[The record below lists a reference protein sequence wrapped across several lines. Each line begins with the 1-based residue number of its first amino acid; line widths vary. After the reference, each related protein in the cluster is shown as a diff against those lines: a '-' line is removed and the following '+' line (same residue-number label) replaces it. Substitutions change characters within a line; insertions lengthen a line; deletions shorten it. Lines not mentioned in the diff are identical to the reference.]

1 MESNEIYKVGLILS
15 IYHVGPVILSKPRCG
30 SSLHL
35 DHNSRHTHQDAFKTS
50 QEVEHVGIQHFQ
62 GKIMLMSKKIRNSK
76 LGRVRRFARARH
88 VASAMPIAIDM
99 KINEMFVISSKIL
112 NISKYIFA

>member
-1 MESNEIYKVGLILS
+1 
-15 IYHVGPVILSKPRCG
+15 
-30 SSLHL
+30 
-35 DHNSRHTHQDAFKTS
+35 
-50 QEVEHVGIQHFQ
+50 
-62 GKIMLMSKKIRNSK
+62 MLMSKKIRNSK